1 MQRDARPL
9 FSPTLLSHSLTGTH
23 SQVPNYL
30 AASSTTARK
39 ATTPARAILL
49 GITLGAQCSVLA
61 CWLYVAVVGVT
72 SPQYLSL
79 PFDAFLE
86 VRTDTVGILAF
97 LISIP
102 LTVLTG
108 MLASHCRGRSTAVR
122 LLLSSSRSLAVH
134 GWLGWAYVSANSI
147 SHRRTLYEP
156 LTHVFRWPTEGTFAL
171 LCFLVAAGASCL
183 YFAARELSSPS

>member
-9 FSPTLLSHSLTGTH
+9 FSPTFLSHSLTGTH
-23 SQVPNYL
+23 SQVPDRP
-30 AASSTTARK
+30 AGSSTTTRR
-39 ATTPARAILL
+39 ATTPVRAILL
-49 GITLGAQCSVLA
+49 GITFGAQCSVLA

-79 PFDAFLE
+79 PFDGVLD

-102 LTVLTG
+102 LAVLVG
-108 MLASHCRGRSTAVR
+108 LSCSQAHGRGTALR
-122 LLLSSSRSLAVH
+122 LVLSGSRSLAIH

-147 SHRRTLYEP
+147 SHRGTLYEP
-156 LTHVFRWPTEGTFAL
+156 LTHVFRWPTERTFAL
-171 LCFLVAAGASCL
+171 LCFLVAASATCL
-183 YFAARELSSPS
+183 YVGARELSRTS